1 MKHRFLATI
10 GIAVGVLLCVNSL
23 CAQQWTTVPAENF
36 RMKGNF
42 ITDDNTVLLAGS
54 ITTDENPFARAA
66 LVKLFSDGQY
76 ELTSFPGEEDKN
88 VAFETV
94 FPLPNG
100 GYFVVGE
107 RYIVDYPS
115 KLGDLLIIILDEDLN
130 MLSEQA
136 FQAEDFDGF
145 DGSRSV
151 IDDDGTIV
159 VMATA
164 RRPGPMGRIDYNG
177 VLFRFTQEGE
187 MLQCRYLVAD
197 PPDPI
202 AYMYSMFSFQI
213 LNDPYSDRIVVLG
226 HGKNGIESVLLFD
239 SEFNLIEDNM
249 IADISIPDT
258 VIHYL
263 TCCYRVDNCR
273 SDYWY
278 NENEILI
285 SAHQHDTTTGVHN
298 HPHVVVGRMNLNG
311 EITEKVDIMK
321 KDTLFYAREGMA
333 YVDDTTVYVA
343 TRCHTVNWSFPF
355 YPHVYLLSTD
365 LEILGRVELW
375 DDLNYESRVLATS
388 DGDCVLL
395 EFSNEDWIHWDP
407 IFRRF
412 TREDFHPISI
422 SVKET
427 TMVDLHANAFPN
439 PTKDELNIDISS
451 LPQSVEHRI
460 RITDVQGRPCL
471 DRIIHG
477 QGNVLT
483 LCVANLS
490 DGIYTYTIYN
500 NDRNIIT
507 GKFIKE

>member
-36 RMKGNF
+36 RMKGSF

-76 ELTSFPGEEDKN
+76 ELTSFPREEDKN

-239 SEFNLIEDNM
+239 SEFNLIEDHM

-263 TCCYRVDNCR
+263 TCCYRVENCR

-285 SAHQHDTTTGVHN
+285 SAHQHDTTSGVHN
-298 HPHVVVGRMNLNG
+298 HPHVLVGRMNLNG
-311 EITEKVDIMK
+311 EITEKVDITK
-321 KDTLFYAREGMA
+321 QDTLFYAYEGMS
-333 YVDDTTVYVA
+333 YVDDTTVYVI
-343 TRCHTVNWSFPF
+343 TRCHTVNWSFPY

-375 DDLNYESRVLATS
+375 DDLNYEGEVIATS
-388 DGDCVLL
+388 DGGCVLL
-395 EFSNEDWIHWDP
+395 EISGEDWIHWDP

-412 TREDFHPISI
+412 NRDDFHPISI

-427 TMVDLHANAFPN
+427 PLSDLHANAFPN
-439 PTKDELNIDISS
+439 PAKDELNIDLTGLSGNE
-451 LPQSVEHRI
+451 VRRI
-460 RITDVQGRPCL
+460 RITDTSGRPCL
-471 DRIIHG
+471 DRIVHG
-477 QGNVLT
+477 EGNLLT
-483 LCVANLS
+483 LCLANLPS
-490 DGIYTYTIYN
+490 GIYSYVVYEGKNATIS
-500 NDRNIIT
+500 
-507 GKFIKE
+507 GKIVKE